1 MKKRAFGAIY
11 CLSFVCKNQ
20 WNLIKERRGLVFP
33 LARFISGVVWTG
45 VKARIIWC
53 IYRIWGLEQTI
64 INLAIKLFKPIQ
76 STERSFNLGQF
87 KNTRVHV
94 ISRLQKVLICL
105 TLDILRPSL
114 HLPWTLGVG
123 SDLLFEL
130 QLDCVLQLFPH
141 HSWLLSVLTILAVL
155 KWTSDQVI
163 SITITIFRCS
173 DPAIC
178 TLPI

>member
-33 LARFISGVVWTG
+33 LARFISVVVWTG

-64 INLAIKLFKPIQ
+64 INLAIKLFKPSQ
-76 STERSFNLGQF
+76 STERSFNWGQF